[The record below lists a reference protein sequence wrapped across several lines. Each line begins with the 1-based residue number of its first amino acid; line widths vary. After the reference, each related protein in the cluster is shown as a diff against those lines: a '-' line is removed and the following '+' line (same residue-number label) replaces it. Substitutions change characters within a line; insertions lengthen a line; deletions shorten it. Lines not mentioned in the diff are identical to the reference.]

1 MNTERKII
9 GLTGGIATGKST
21 ISQYLFKKYH
31 VPIFDADI
39 IARQAVEL
47 NSPILEKI
55 VARYGKKITHEEGSL
70 NRSELGAIIFNN
82 PPEKKWLENQ
92 IHPFV
97 NDYFQGIIERS
108 NEPLIVFVI
117 PLLFEAKMT
126 NLVSEIWVVTC
137 SKEQEIDR
145 LMTRDNLTLTEAT
158 ARINSQIP
166 LTEKIKQAHVVIN
179 NQGNLQQLYSQI
191 DMIMSSDFYKS

>member
-21 ISQYLFKKYH
+21 VSQYLLEKYH

-55 VARYGKKITHEEGSL
+55 VARYGKKITHEDGSL

-137 SKEQEIDR
+137 SLEQEIER
-145 LMTRDNLTLTEAT
+145 LMTRDNLTLTEAS

>member
-1 MNTERKII
+1 MNKDRKII

-21 ISQYLFKKYH
+21 VAQYLSDKYH
-31 VPIFDADI
+31 LPIFDADI
-39 IARQAVEL
+39 IARQAVES

-55 VARYGKKITHEEGSL
+55 VARYGNQILNEDRTL
-70 NRSELGAIIFNN
+70 NRSRLGNIIFNN
-82 PPEKKWLENQ
+82 PAEKQWLENQ

-97 NDYFQGIIERS
+97 YNYFQGIIAQS

-126 NLVSEIWVVTC
+126 DLVSEVWVVTC
-137 SKEQEIDR
+137 TLQQEINR
-145 LMTRDNLTLTEAT
+145 LITRNNLTLTEAT

-166 LTEKIKQAHVVIN
+166 LTEKIQQADVVIH

-191 DMIMSSDFYKS
+191 DLIMSSYFYKS